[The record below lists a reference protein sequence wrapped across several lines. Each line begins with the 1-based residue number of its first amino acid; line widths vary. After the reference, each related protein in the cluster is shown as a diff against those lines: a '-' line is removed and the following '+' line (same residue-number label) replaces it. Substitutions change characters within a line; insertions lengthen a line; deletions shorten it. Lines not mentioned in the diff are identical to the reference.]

1 MQPPT
6 ITRVVD
12 SLVQQGLVTRTVSQ
26 EDRRVARVAATDEG
40 VALVDSVRR
49 RRDAYLARHLR
60 TMSADDLAL
69 LTRAAALLERLTEDP
84 A

>member
-1 MQPPT
+1 
-6 ITRVVD
+6 
-12 SLVQQGLVTRTVSQ
+12 
-26 EDRRVARVAATDEG
+26 
-40 VALVDSVRR
+40 VRR